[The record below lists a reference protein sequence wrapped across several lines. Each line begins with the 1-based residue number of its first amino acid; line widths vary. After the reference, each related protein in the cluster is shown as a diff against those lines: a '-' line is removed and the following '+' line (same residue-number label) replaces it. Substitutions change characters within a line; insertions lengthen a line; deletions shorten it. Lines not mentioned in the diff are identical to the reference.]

1 MDNMTLDR
9 AWPRADDRDRF
20 SLLASYAEDLAGEFA
35 LEPLLERILHN
46 AVELLGCESGSI
58 CTIDETARLYR
69 KEIDLGVGC
78 RSGEVFP
85 LDEGVTGAV
94 VRAGG
99 AVTFDSYSAVPG
111 GHIRQDDSRHGRAV
125 IGVPIRIKSE
135 LIGAFVV
142 FGSDNSR
149 VFGARD
155 AELLE
160 LFAIHA
166 AVAIVNSRLHA
177 AGIAAQGW
185 PSQLDSWS
193 RESESALTPREREVR
208 GLVERGWPD
217 KQIASLLGISSKTVE
232 KHVGNILRKTGAR
245 NRTQLAALAPAR
257 AS

>member
-1 MDNMTLDR
+1 MHNSTVSIASPQPGR
-9 AWPRADDRDRF
+9 RDQF
-20 SLLASYAEDLAGEFA
+20 TLLAAYAGDLAGEFA
-35 LEPLLERILHN
+35 LEPLLERILRN

-69 KEIDLGVGC
+69 KEVDLAVGC

-99 AVTFDSYSAVPG
+99 PVTFDNYSSVPG
-111 GHIRQDDSRHGRAV
+111 GHIRQDDTRHTRAV
-125 IGVPIRIKSE
+125 IGVPIRMKSS

-142 FGSDNSR
+142 FSGDASR
-149 VFGARD
+149 VFDETD

-166 AVAIVNSRLHA
+166 AVAITNSGLHA
-177 AGIAAQGW
+177 AAIAGPDWSAQ
-185 PSQLDSWS
+185 QESW
-193 RESESALTPREREVR
+193 RGDESSLTPREREVR
-208 GLVERGWPD
+208 SLVERGWQD
-217 KQIASLLGISSKTVE
+217 KQIASSLGISFKTVE
-232 KHVGNILRKTGAR
+232 KHVGSILRKTGAR
-245 NRTQLAALAPAR
+245 NRTQLASLAPAR